1 LEVVDS
7 TSDEARLRWGDL
19 SNDVRIA
26 LAGKLS
32 GLWGA
37 TGEEE
42 AFNSLSVD
50 KQQALLLI
58 VSRFVEKG
66 LWEGVKKIIN
76 LYGEGGVGLEF
87 TSWPTMHSTLSR
99 RKDFTQ
105 LLAKHSDTEGA
116 FYEKGRA
123 EAALHLLYVEETP
136 RKWYVHFVLYSPV
149 HSPSSAFK
157 HFRHELSGKV
167 RPDWRVIKRRLISSG
182 VAPRK

>member
-1 LEVVDS
+1 MVDS
-7 TSDEARLRWGDL
+7 TSDETRLRWSDL
-19 SNDVRIA
+19 SNEVRNA

-58 VSRFVEKG
+58 LSRFVAKG
-66 LWEGVKKIIN
+66 LWQGVQKITN
-76 LYGEGGVGLEF
+76 LYGEGGVGIEF
-87 TSWPTMHSTLSR
+87 TAWPTMQSTLSR

-105 LLAKHSDTEGA
+105 LLAKHSDTKGA

-136 RKWYVHFVLYSPV
+136 RKWYVHFDLYSPI
-149 HSPSSAFK
+149 HSPSSALK
-157 HFRHELSGKV
+157 HFRHEYLGKV
-167 RPDWRVIKRRLISSG
+167 RPDWRVIKQRL
-182 VAPRK
+182 RT